1 MRNVRPRLL
10 LSLLLVLAAFG
21 VAAGC
26 GGDDDDDET
35 GAGTTT
41 TTDAAGGGG
50 GGGAQTVDMTEFE
63 FEPNDLTASQGDSIT
78 AENTGSTV
86 HNLTIEEGSDPEQA
100 SKELA
105 ATPDVNA
112 GDSGDVTV
120 DVDPGEYSIVCTISN
135 HRELGMIGT
144 IKVE

>member
-1 MRNVRPRLL
+1 MRSVRPRPI

-26 GGDDDDDET
+26 GGDDDDDT
-35 GAGTTT
+35 SAGTTT
-41 TTDAAGGGG
+41 TTEAAGG

-63 FEPNDLTASQGDSIT
+63 FEPNDLTATQGDSIT

-100 SKELA
+100 SKELTG
-105 ATPDVNA
+105 TPDVAA
-112 GDSGDVTV
+112 GDSADLTV

>member
-1 MRNVRPRLL
+1 VRFLRILPLV
-10 LSLLLVLAAFG
+10 LVLAAAG

-26 GGDDDDDET
+26 GGDDDDDES
-35 GAGTTT
+35 AATTT
-41 TTDAAGGGG
+41 TTTEAGGGG
-50 GGGAQTVDMTEFE
+50 GQTVEMTEFE
-63 FEPNDLTASQGDSIT
+63 FEPNDLTASQGDTIT

-100 SKELA
+100 STELA
-105 ATPDVNA
+105 ATPDVDA
-112 GDSGDVTV
+112 GQSGELNV
-120 DVDPGEYSIVCTISN
+120 DVDRGEYSIVCTIAN

>member
-1 MRNVRPRLL
+1 M
-10 LSLLLVLAAFG
+10 LLVIVAVG

-35 GAGTTT
+35 AATTATTT
-41 TTDAAGGGG
+41 EAGGGG
-50 GGGAQTVDMTEFE
+50 GGQTVEMTEFE
-63 FEPNDLTASQGDSIT
+63 FEPNDLTASQGDTIT

-100 SKELA
+100 STEVA
-105 ATPDVNA
+105 ATPDVDA
-112 GDSGDVTV
+112 GQSGELTV
-120 DVDPGEYSIVCTISN
+120 DADPGEYSIVCTIAN

-144 IKVE
+144 IRIE